1 MCCVV
6 GVEYASPSLTP
17 HSTLVPLLMTSRDMS
32 FADVSLTIGD
42 PAGSAAPES
51 LSEDEVQEEDGSTRQ
66 GVSRTDSC
74 CRNTLAFLF
83 LFYNMTLN
91 LFVLAVVHER
101 VPSHIKEPLPDIA
114 FDILPKADWTLSIAE
129 YVIIVQFAAVFI
141 FLLFLHRYRY
151 VFDQSLPCC

>member
-1 MCCVV
+1 
-6 GVEYASPSLTP
+6 
-17 HSTLVPLLMTSRDMS
+17 MTSRDMS

-42 PAGSAAPES
+42 PVTAAPES
-51 LSEDEVQEEDGSTRQ
+51 LSEDEVQEDGSTRQ
-66 GVSRTDSC
+66 SMSRGDSC

-151 VFDQSLPCC
+151 VFDQPFSSSS